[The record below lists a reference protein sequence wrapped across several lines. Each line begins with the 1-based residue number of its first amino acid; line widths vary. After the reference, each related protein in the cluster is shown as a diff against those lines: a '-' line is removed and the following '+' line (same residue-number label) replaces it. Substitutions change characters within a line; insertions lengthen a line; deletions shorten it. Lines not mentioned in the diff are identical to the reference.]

1 MPATKIRIKGCG
13 VNVCKIASGETS
25 RCLVITVLV
34 MSDKISQEAE
44 PGESNSGKKKKKKS
58 PSLAHRR
65 EPSVRGETLPFSQ
78 RGVKTGEKAAGEL
91 LLESSFTANC
101 CGASTP

>member
-34 MSDKISQEAE
+34 ASDKISQEAE
-44 PGESNSGKKKKKKS
+44 PGESNSDC
-58 PSLAHRR
+58 R
-65 EPSVRGETLPFSQ
+65 ELSMREATPPFGQ
-78 RGVKTGEKAAGEL
+78 RG
-91 LLESSFTANC
+91 
-101 CGASTP
+101 

>member
-13 VNVCKIASGETS
+13 VNVCKIASGETG

-44 PGESNSGKKKKKKS
+44 PGESNSDCRELSMRGSNTAARSEEVKKT
-58 PSLAHRR
+58 RR
-65 EPSVRGETLPFSQ
+65 EGGRG
-78 RGVKTGEKAAGEL
+78 KAPEIIIH
-91 LLESSFTANC
+91 C
-101 CGASTP
+101 